1 MQSRVILVLFLV
13 HFWGARG
20 AHLCHDP
27 PVVTVPSA
35 SQASAENSSIV
46 YLFAMTDGRCFRFE
60 VRPDRPSASHPAGPA
75 EAEWTH
81 LSFHRCPGCPLDI
94 AQHRHCPAALDL
106 QAIAGAFRDLVSYE
120 QTRVEVT
127 TPERTFVKQ
136 CDVQTGLRALMGLVM
151 ATSGCPV
158 LSKLKGL
165 AHYHLPFATVEETT
179 FRTVSLYLL
188 RQYFVHRDGGIPDL
202 VLRGLLDFYDQLQ
215 ELNQA
220 FGNRLRAASERDAN
234 LNAINSLF
242 FLAAAVALSLEEQ
255 LETLRTT
262 LLPHRSQL

>member
-1 MQSRVILVLFLV
+1 VN
-13 HFWGARG
+13 AP
-20 AHLCHDP
+20 AE
-27 PVVTVPSA
+27 T
-35 SQASAENSSIV
+35 QASGSDSSVV
-46 YLFAMTDGRCFRFE
+46 YVFAMADGRSFRFE
-60 VRPDRPSASHPAGPA
+60 VRPDRPATSLPDGLA
-75 EAEWTH
+75 EAEWTR
-81 LSFHRCPGCPLDI
+81 LAFHQCPGCPLDT

-106 QAIAGAFRDLVSYE
+106 QAIAGAFRDLISYE

-158 LSKLKGL
+158 LAKLKGL

-188 RQYFVHRDGGIPDL
+188 RQYFVHRDGGTPDL
-202 VLRGLLDFYDQLQ
+202 ELRGLLEFYERLQ
-215 ELNQA
+215 DLNQA
-220 FGNRLRAASERDAN
+220 FQERLRAASQRDAN

-242 FLAAAVALSLEEQ
+242 ALAAVVAIALEEH
-255 LETLRTT
+255 LETLRIT
-262 LLPHRSQL
+262 LLPRGNL

>member
-1 MQSRVILVLFLV
+1 M
-13 HFWGARG
+13 A
-20 AHLCHDP
+20 
-27 PVVTVPSA
+27 
-35 SQASAENSSIV
+35 
-46 YLFAMTDGRCFRFE
+46 DGRSFRFA
-60 VRPDRPSASHPAGPA
+60 VQPDRPSTSQPSGQA

-81 LSFHRCPGCPLDI
+81 LSFHRCPGCPLEVTP
-94 AQHRHCPAALDL
+94 HRHCPAALDL

-127 TPERTFVKQ
+127 TPERTYVKQ

-188 RQYFVHRDGGIPDL
+188 RQYFVQRDGGVPDL
-202 VLRGLLDFYDQLQ
+202 ALRGLLKYYEELQ
-215 ELNQA
+215 DLNQA
-220 FGNRLRAASERDAN
+220 FQNRLRAASARDAN

-242 FLAAAVALSLEEQ
+242 SLAAVVAIALEEN
-255 LETLRTT
+255 LETLRAT
-262 LLPHRSQL
+262 LLPQENRL

>member
-1 MQSRVILVLFLV
+1 LRVSAPLD
-13 HFWGARG
+13 HAARN
-20 AHLCHDP
+20 
-27 PVVTVPSA
+27 VIVPA
-35 SQASAENSSIV
+35 ESQVNEEQAGIAYV
-46 YLFAMTDGRCFRFE
+46 FAMADGRSFRFE
-60 VRPDRPSASHPAGPA
+60 VRPDRPSTAQPAGLA
-75 EAEWTH
+75 EAEWTR
-81 LSFHRCPGCPLDI
+81 LSFHQCPGCPLDV

-106 QAIAGAFRDLVSYE
+106 QAIASAFRDLISYE
-120 QTRVEVT
+120 ETRVEVT

-188 RQYFVHRDGGIPDL
+188 RQYFVHRDGGVPDL
-202 VLRGLLDFYDQLQ
+202 ALRGLLEYYDQLQ
-215 ELNQA
+215 DLDQA
-220 FGNRLRAASERDAN
+220 FQNRLRVASTRDAN

-242 FLAAAVALSLEEQ
+242 SLAAAVALSLEDQ
-255 LETLRTT
+255 LEALRAE
-262 LLPHRSQL
+262 LLPRGNQL

>member
-1 MQSRVILVLFLV
+1 METKANEGDSNIAYVFTM
-13 HFWGARG
+13 
-20 AHLCHDP
+20 DD
-27 PVVTVPSA
+27 
-35 SQASAENSSIV
+35 E
-46 YLFAMTDGRCFRFE
+46 RCFHFD
-60 VRPDRPSASHPAGPA
+60 VQPDRPSASQPAEGMV
-75 EAEWTH
+75 EAEWTR
-81 LSFHRCPGCPLDI
+81 LSFQQCPGCPLDL

-106 QAIAGAFRDLVSYE
+106 QSIAGAFRDLISYE
-120 QTRVEVT
+120 QTRVEVV

-188 RQYFVHRDGGIPDL
+188 RQYFVHRDGGTPDL
-202 VLRGLLDFYDQLQ
+202 ALRGLLEFYEQLQ
-215 ELNQA
+215 DLNQA
-220 FGNRLRAASERDAN
+220 FQNRLRAASERDAN

-242 FLAAAVALSLEEQ
+242 SLAAVVAIALEEK
-255 LETLRTT
+255 LETLRAT
-262 LLPHRSQL
+262 LVPAGNQS